1 MLGARFALCGN
12 DDALEGERSS
22 KMAAMATSSR
32 DAYFKHRSRTRTT
45 NWGDVE
51 TYQLIE
57 LWQSFRYD
65 LQQTKKRRP
74 IFEQMSR
81 LMHGLGFKRD
91 ANEIQGRITNLAYLY
106 RREGKLRLENPLRT
120 PWKFWDNVHKVL
132 HGEPPRRG
140 TSCSFGLFLL
150 LFHPE
155 PVSLPNTEA
164 RMIPPDT
171 TLTVVNVPL
180 PDVSVVKVEKP
191 SVPESTSAGDGR
203 KSPPDESTAANE
215 AWTDQSAASIV
226 NGEHSEEDEEGSDSY
241 PHASLHFPSECPCD
255 ILKTVAEQQRLMAL
269 QILNEEEIRH
279 EERVRIVLEMENRLK
294 QEHNNFKLA
303 LIDRLNKGFT
313 QILMALK
320 SSTTS

>member
-1 MLGARFALCGN
+1 
-12 DDALEGERSS
+12 
-22 KMAAMATSSR
+22 MAAMATSSR
-32 DAYFKHRSRTRTT
+32 DAFFKHRSRTRTT

-106 RREGKLRLENPLRT
+106 RREGKLRLENPLRS

-132 HGEPPRRG
+132 RGEPPRRMPIQARQI
-140 TSCSFGLFLL
+140 L
-150 LFHPE
+150 PK
-155 PVSLPNTEA
+155 PVSLPNAEA

-180 PDVSVVKVEKP
+180 PDISVVKVENP

-203 KSPPDESTAANE
+203 KSPPDESATATSE
-215 AWTDQSAASIV
+215 AWADHSTASVV
-226 NGEHSEEDEEGSDSY
+226 NGDHSEEDEEGSDSY
-241 PHASLHFPSECPCD
+241 PYASLNFQSECPCD
-255 ILKTVAEQQRLMAL
+255 IMKTVVEQQRLMAL

-279 EERVRIVLEMENRLK
+279 EERLRIVLEMENRLK

-320 SSTTS
+320 SSSSAS

>member
-132 HGEPPRRG
+132 HGEPPRR
-140 TSCSFGLFLL
+140 T
-150 LFHPE
+150 PIQARQI
-155 PVSLPNTEA
+155 LPKA

>member
-1 MLGARFALCGN
+1 
-12 DDALEGERSS
+12 
-22 KMAAMATSSR
+22 MAAMATSSR

-106 RREGKLRLENPLRT
+106 RREGKLRLENPLRS

-132 HGEPPRRG
+132 RGEPPRR
-140 TSCSFGLFLL
+140 TPIQARQIL
-150 LFHPE
+150 PK

-180 PDVSVVKVEKP
+180 PDVSVVKVENP

-203 KSPPDESTAANE
+203 KSPPDESTAATE
-215 AWTDQSAASIV
+215 AWTDQSAACKKMLSLHHDCTCLILSGPLHYV
-226 NGEHSEEDEEGSDSY
+226 TGLQHKQLNYLWKIEHFRGEHV
-241 PHASLHFPSECPCD
+241 ASLMFC
-255 ILKTVAEQQRLMAL
+255 
-269 QILNEEEIRH
+269 
-279 EERVRIVLEMENRLK
+279 
-294 QEHNNFKLA
+294 
-303 LIDRLNKGFT
+303 
-313 QILMALK
+313 
-320 SSTTS
+320 

>member
-1 MLGARFALCGN
+1 MLGARFALCEN
-12 DDALEGERSS
+12 DDALDGERSS

-106 RREGKLRLENPLRT
+106 RREGKLRLENPLRS
-120 PWKFWDNVHKVL
+120 PWKFWDSVHKVL
-132 HGEPPRRG
+132 RGEPPRR
-140 TSCSFGLFLL
+140 TPIQARQIL
-150 LFHPE
+150 PK

-203 KSPPDESTAANE
+203 KSPPDESTAATE

-241 PHASLHFPSECPCD
+241 PHASLRFPSECPCD